1 MDPWFGFQVSC
12 KACGVQ
18 DFYDIIFL
26 HWGSKLWAMQEE
38 RKVKKPENESTDL
51 TDVVICDDDGDSAE
65 VAEKEE
71 ASLKQAEQGLIL
83 IDGDPYMDIS
93 ELCECEGKES
103 AEATKAVEHPE
114 PPAENGFTAEV
125 TAEATKAAEHP
136 EPPAENGVT
145 AEATKAAEHPEPP
158 AENGF
163 TAEVTGEATKAAVA
177 AGHLEGGPPPEK
189 GTREQHGQLDVE
201 ARIRMIES
209 PGFSSII
216 FCVC

>member
-136 EPPAENGVT
+136 EPPAENG
-145 AEATKAAEHPEPP
+145 
-158 AENGF
+158 F

>member
-103 AEATKAVEHPE
+103 AEATKAAEHPE

-136 EPPAENGVT
+136 EPPAENG
-145 AEATKAAEHPEPP
+145 
-158 AENGF
+158 F
-163 TAEVTGEATKAAVA
+163 TAEVTAEATKAAVA

-189 GTREQHGQLDVE
+189 GTPEQHGQLDVE

>member
-103 AEATKAVEHPE
+103 AEATKAAEHPE

-125 TAEATKAAEHP
+125 TAEATKAA
-136 EPPAENGVT
+136 
-145 AEATKAAEHPEPP
+145 
-158 AENGF
+158 
-163 TAEVTGEATKAAVA
+163 VA

-189 GTREQHGQLDVE
+189 GTPEQHGQLDVE

>member
-114 PPAENGFTAEV
+114 PPAENGFTAE
-125 TAEATKAAEHP
+125 
-136 EPPAENGVT
+136 
-145 AEATKAAEHPEPP
+145 ATKAAEHPEPP

-163 TAEVTGEATKAAVA
+163 TAEVTAEATKAAVA